1 VAPLAHPRGDDTA
14 EVDAGAAVE
23 DALVVGVLA
32 LERRLA
38 DLRDRDL
45 LTVADDVALD
55 QVRLLQALQSARGGL
70 VRGVESVG
78 DVRTR
83 RLLPTLERAV
93 EGQQL
98 QRREFVVAD
107 DPRSGCHTPRFARER
122 DKHTG
127 CGTRNMFG
135 CGEKSVRETDR
146 ARTMSVVRPT
156 VGDWRCR

>member
-1 VAPLAHPRGDDTA
+1 MVTGSNALMRARFPCVLVDQIQVERAGEGFVAELLDKLLHVPLRGDVVAPLAHPRGDDTA

-93 EGQQL
+93 EGQQ
-98 QRREFVVAD
+98 FSVA
-107 DPRSGCHTPRFARER
+107 S
-122 DKHTG
+122 
-127 CGTRNMFG
+127 
-135 CGEKSVRETDR
+135 S
-146 ARTMSVVRPT
+146 S
-156 VGDWRCR
+156 